1 MFSEYLIMATQN
13 IWPEESCCRHFLCKL
28 ISNSWIS
35 APPLHQCNLVD
46 LICVECYCSHA
57 FKFTYFPPS
66 CVSFFVE
73 PGFVSWFSR
82 GLYFAATIPLLS
94 IKKSPFQSHIT
105 YKCYTTWE
113 IITTFLWLLNKDL
126 PLSERQK
133 ISFFRAASP
142 MIHIL
147 GSH

>member
-94 IKKSPFQSHIT
+94 IKKALFKVTSHTIVTPHEKSLQPFCGFLTKT
-105 YKCYTTWE
+105 YLCRNDKKSLFSE
-113 IITTFLWLLNKDL
+113 LLLLWF
-126 PLSERQK
+126 
-133 ISFFRAASP
+133 IY
-142 MIHIL
+142 
-147 GSH
+147 